1 MDALPLEEDERQ
13 RRELQRAFGVT
24 PEEVARAR
32 WQRTTRDHWSLDAP
46 SATGGSGP
54 SLQGIGG
61 AAAPGPP
68 RSVADPGHLRH
79 LAQVFRDAAEEAST
93 AASDGTPV
101 PGRGAAVALAL
112 AAAQGPSP
120 GTASAGGP
128 APPEPGSGTSRER
141 TRTGGTTRTG
151 AALTVNA
158 SPGAR
163 PARSRSRRGAERRHL
178 KAAPSKGH
186 RRRRHARR
194 APSPPSSGPPSS
206 TESDD
211 SPSSSSS
218 AASRAE
224 STDSSDGSTS
234 SSATGSD
241 PGATRRRRRARAAD
255 KRPHRALVQEALR
268 AFRREQREDTVVDPR
283 FKGLLSPEWYRL
295 AQRGG
300 RLHLPRGNSIRGI
313 RADVKALMHTSR
325 QFAGDTPLGLVAF
338 LGNFQTACDGSGLN
352 EGTAVTLL
360 QYFVTSEVVGV
371 LQRAKDTHA
380 SRQLT
385 YKRAVHALLNEYLDG
400 DDLVDHLQ
408 ALMQASQEKWE
419 DEHEFANRILDAN
432 RALGSVLQEAELKS
446 ILLKDVGREVRALG
460 RNFNTQGRTFPK
472 LRTFLAKTGAATREA
487 RGVKLQAKPKGSASR
502 SVGGEQREARRAR
515 PAASVALPVGAASA
529 AAALSVTDYGT
540 EAERAE
546 WAAVLAASGTPV
558 EYGSSGDV
566 PVLPVDSLPHA
577 SGWQQQPAWGGR
589 PELYPVHTGAGRG
602 RGTLAPG
609 TPVPPRAGTV
619 FPHSDRPPRFPRGGA
634 PPPRGGGWS
643 GAPEAGPPP
652 RRRGACSFCGHLGH
666 WVWECP
672 AQSPEVRAHGRA
684 LREAVAAHRNGRGPA
699 PPAPL
704 PLGTGPPVPPVPPTG
719 ANHGTVPPGTAAF
732 VHAVETDDRAY
743 PDVAGDEG
751 ESSSEEWI
759 AGADGAGHGNGHTCH
774 AQGNE

>member
-151 AALTVNA
+151 AALTVTA

-283 FKGLLSPEWYRL
+283 FKGLLSPERYRL

-352 EGTAVTLL
+352 EGTAVTVL
-360 QYFVTSEVVGV
+360 QYFVTSAVLGV
-371 LQRAKDTHA
+371 LHRAMDTHA

-385 YKRAVHALLNEYLDG
+385 YKRAVHALLNGNLDG
-400 DDLVDHLQ
+400 DDLVDHPQ
-408 ALMQASQEKWE
+408 SLMQASQEK
-419 DEHEFANRILDAN
+419 
-432 RALGSVLQEAELKS
+432 
-446 ILLKDVGREVRALG
+446 
-460 RNFNTQGRTFPK
+460 
-472 LRTFLAKTGAATREA
+472 
-487 RGVKLQAKPKGSASR
+487 
-502 SVGGEQREARRAR
+502 
-515 PAASVALPVGAASA
+515 
-529 AAALSVTDYGT
+529 
-540 EAERAE
+540 
-546 WAAVLAASGTPV
+546 
-558 EYGSSGDV
+558 
-566 PVLPVDSLPHA
+566 
-577 SGWQQQPAWGGR
+577 
-589 PELYPVHTGAGRG
+589 
-602 RGTLAPG
+602 
-609 TPVPPRAGTV
+609 
-619 FPHSDRPPRFPRGGA
+619 
-634 PPPRGGGWS
+634 
-643 GAPEAGPPP
+643 
-652 RRRGACSFCGHLGH
+652 
-666 WVWECP
+666 
-672 AQSPEVRAHGRA
+672 
-684 LREAVAAHRNGRGPA
+684 
-699 PPAPL
+699 
-704 PLGTGPPVPPVPPTG
+704 
-719 ANHGTVPPGTAAF
+719 
-732 VHAVETDDRAY
+732 
-743 PDVAGDEG
+743 
-751 ESSSEEWI
+751 
-759 AGADGAGHGNGHTCH
+759 
-774 AQGNE
+774 